1 MIDPEIQQ
9 VLDSLEGRLNT
20 AYVRI
25 RELEDSYDAHHG
37 LDNGSD
43 EVDWNTPH
51 RNLSVDTI
59 ESGGGV
65 ILQDNSGMK
74 IKTNSSTGPTA
85 AIYWIPELV
94 AGIPTALNRSEIIG
108 YTAGDQ
114 GVDIVT
120 YNDASNE
127 TTRLYTYADG
137 NLMEAGIRVLHPTLG
152 DPKMM
157 AVVYEPTGDAY
168 VDVTQPLRLD
178 TVAADFTNT
187 AIYNGMLWYRTD
199 TNKFRAR
206 INGVTE
212 NLATETFASAEV
224 TTHTGDTVDAHDASA
239 ISVLDTANNFTGTD
253 VEAALA
259 ELAAAGGG
267 SMPMPPLVG
276 TENWH
281 CLGTQLAAMAS
292 AAPASG
298 ANPTANL
305 AYYIP
310 VLVTEDITV
319 TKLWCRNGSVVS
331 GNVNMALYT
340 SAFAQVANSEI
351 GSTAQAGTNAVQEFD
366 ITNVALTAGL
376 YYIAIVMDNITGT
389 FIRYGPSGGAAQSWG
404 LAQEAAVFDL
414 PATATPADIA
424 ASAFI
429 PVCGIATRTQV
440 A

>member
-1 MIDPEIQQ
+1 
-9 VLDSLEGRLNT
+9 
-20 AYVRI
+20 
-25 RELEDSYDAHHG
+25 
-37 LDNGSD
+37 
-43 EVDWNTPH
+43 
-51 RNLSVDTI
+51 
-59 ESGGGV
+59 
-65 ILQDNSGMK
+65 
-74 IKTNSSTGPTA
+74 
-85 AIYWIPELV
+85 
-94 AGIPTALNRSEIIG
+94 
-108 YTAGDQ
+108 
-114 GVDIVT
+114 
-120 YNDASNE
+120 
-127 TTRLYTYADG
+127 
-137 NLMEAGIRVLHPTLG
+137 
-152 DPKMM
+152 
-157 AVVYEPTGDAY
+157 
-168 VDVTQPLRLD
+168 
-178 TVAADFTNT
+178 
-187 AIYNGMLWYRTD
+187 
-199 TNKFRAR
+199 
-206 INGVTE
+206 
-212 NLATETFASAEV
+212 
-224 TTHTGDTVDAHDASA
+224 
-239 ISVLDTANNFTGTD
+239 
-253 VEAALA
+253 
-259 ELAAAGGG
+259 
-267 SMPMPPLVG
+267 MPMPPLVG